1 MKFNEKINLLMKMT
15 NTTNASLAAALEID
29 PSLISRWRTGVRQPN
44 FSSTYID
51 KISDYFASTAKEDY
65 QKVAL
70 LEVTGYNMVDKDSD
84 EQSIARYL
92 NNWLTGESKINA
104 DSIQIL
110 LDWLGKESLIAYE
123 TLKEE
128 PNIVAPVGRHFGE
141 ELFTG
146 KEGLRKSVV
155 KLLLYAIE
163 NKKFGNLYLY
173 SDEKIDWI
181 IGNHGY
187 ANLWGSMITFCLNKG
202 MKIKI
207 IHSIDREPQEIISAI
222 KRWLPLYMS
231 GSVTS
236 FYYPQKRDSLFNN
249 TNVILEGECA
259 INSVSAKTQ
268 DQETVNYF
276 FIRDKMVINSH
287 LLMFKEQLKQC
298 RTLVKT
304 DIGQKSLSLIDNI
317 DHFFNGKEVHTFHL
331 QTLLTLTMPATL
343 LRTILKRYE
352 IDKQKIELL
361 VEQQKNRLVKI
372 HQKLKSCKI
381 DSVISLPRLSEITKG
396 EFVAL
401 LPQLLVEEE
410 INYRAQEFATH
421 LKEISTIVKNN
432 DNIDLY
438 IVPSKYSK
446 SRSPLISIDNH
457 QMAAFKYERPQLL
470 FTSEQR
476 DLTTAVSNFI
486 KQHITSLPKRQ
497 TSKAYAIHRLKEFI
511 KKIEKEN
518 ISTL

>member
-1 MKFNEKINLLMKMT
+1 MKFNEKINLLIKMT
-15 NTTNASLAAALEID
+15 NTTNASLATALEID

-44 FSSTYID
+44 LSSTYIE

-92 NNWLTGESKINA
+92 NNWLSGESKINA

-110 LDWLGKESLIAYE
+110 LDWLGKESLTPYKI
-123 TLKEE
+123 LKEA
-128 PNIVAPVGRHFGE
+128 PNIVTPVGKHFGE

-146 KEGLRKSVV
+146 KDGLRKSVV

-181 IGNHGY
+181 IENQGY
-187 ANLWGSMITFCLNKG
+187 ANLWGSLINFCLNKG

-207 IHSIDREPQEIISAI
+207 IHSIDREPQEIVSAI

-236 FYYPQKRDSLFNN
+236 FYYPHKRDSLFNN
-249 TNVILEGECA
+249 TNVILEGECV

-268 DQETVNYF
+268 NQDTVNYF
-276 FIRDKMVINSH
+276 FIRDKKVINSH
-287 LLMFKEQLKQC
+287 LLMFKEQLKLC

-304 DIGQKSLSLIDNI
+304 DIGKKSLNLIDNI
-317 DHFFNGKEVHTFHL
+317 DYLFNGKEIYTFHL
-331 QTLLTLTMPATL
+331 QTLLTFTMPDNL
-343 LRTILKRYE
+343 LRTILERYE
-352 IDKQKIELL
+352 VDKQKIELL
-361 VEQQKNRLVKI
+361 VEQQKNRLTKI
-372 HQKLKSCKI
+372 HQKLKTCKI
-381 DSVISLPRLSEITKG
+381 ESVISLPRLSEIMKG

-410 INYRAQEFATH
+410 INYRAEELVIH
-421 LKEISTIVKNN
+421 LKEIIRIVKNN
-432 DNIDLY
+432 NNIELF

-446 SRSPLISIDNH
+446 SRSPLISIDH
-457 QMAAFKYERPQLL
+457 HHMIAFKYERPQLL

-476 DLTTAVSNFI
+476 DLTIAVSNFI
-486 KQHITSLPKRQ
+486 KQHINFLPKRQ
-497 TSKAYAIHRLKEFI
+497 TSKTYATHRLRELI
-511 KKIEKEN
+511 KKVEIES
-518 ISTL
+518 STTL